1 MDLYNYVILEP
12 HIYAACTITIRVT
25 TNLENL
31 KNWEFEKWSEQRKV
45 RKWVLPC
52 GMLLQAVGEK
62 QET

>member
-45 RKWVLPC
+45 RK
-52 GMLLQAVGEK
+52 
-62 QET
+62 